1 MPNSVEKR
9 RFAQGLFLGIFA
21 MMLVGG
27 SVAVSAL
34 LGDAPL
40 FTAQAIRYAAAA
52 ALLLIM
58 ARISGVR
65 IVRPRATD
73 WLWLAGIAATG
84 LVLFNVAIVRGVAHA
99 EPATIAVAVACV
111 PIVIGLIGPLLDRQR
126 PAPGVVLAAVVVTT
140 GGVIVE
146 GTGRTNAAGIAW
158 AVVALVCE
166 AAFTLFAIPVLRRQ
180 GAWGVSVHTVWIGS
194 VMLLVL
200 SMLVDGPQAAMQLRS
215 EHWAAIGYLA
225 LLVTAVAFV
234 CWYSSVAIIGSG
246 RAGLLTGVAP
256 LAAALAGAFTIG
268 QLPISS
274 VWLGIGV
281 VCAGLAIGL
290 RPQSRSASRVA
301 ERRRD
306 EEARRRSPAATVI
319 VTDE

>member
-1 MPNSVEKR
+1 VPSLVQKR
-9 RFAQGLFLGIFA
+9 QFAQGLFLGVFA

-27 SVAVSAL
+27 SVAVSEL

-52 ALLLIM
+52 ALLLVM
-58 ARISGVR
+58 ARTARVR
-65 IVRPRATD
+65 IVRPRGTE

-84 LVLFNVAIVRGVAHA
+84 LVLFNVAVVRGVAHA

-111 PIVIGLIGPLLDRQR
+111 PVVIGLIGPLLDRQR
-126 PAPGVVLAAVVVTT
+126 PAVRVVLAALVVTA
-140 GGVIVE
+140 GGVMVE
-146 GTGRTNAAGIAW
+146 GTGRTDTAGIAW

-166 AAFTLFAIPVLRRQ
+166 ASFTLLAVPLLRGQ

-194 VMLLVL
+194 FMLLVL
-200 SMLVDGPQAAMQLRS
+200 SCLVDGPQAATRLRP

-225 LLVTAVAFV
+225 LLVTAVAFG
-234 CWYSSVAIIGSG
+234 CWYTSVAIIGPG

-268 QLPISS
+268 QLPTAP

-281 VCAGLAIGL
+281 VCAGLVIGL
-290 RPQSRSASRVA
+290 GPQSRSAVRVA
-301 ERRRD
+301 GRRRD
-306 EEARRRSPAATVI
+306 EEARRLSPAAPVI